1 MTLQEGKKGLH
12 QIYLHIMRS
21 RIGPQSLNREKKVQF
36 LVEVKELNVFEE
48 AVRKKKKEKSFILI

>member
-1 MTLQEGKKGLH
+1 MTLQERKKDLH

-36 LVEVKELNVFEE
+36 LVKVKELNLFGE
-48 AVRKKKKEKSFILI
+48 AVSKKKKKVLF